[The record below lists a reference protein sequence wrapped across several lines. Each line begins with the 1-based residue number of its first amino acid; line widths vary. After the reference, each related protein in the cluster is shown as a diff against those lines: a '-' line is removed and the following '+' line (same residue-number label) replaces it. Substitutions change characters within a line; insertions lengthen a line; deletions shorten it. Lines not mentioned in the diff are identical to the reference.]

1 MTASA
6 SHLDLYSPSSSK
18 NAVLLRIR
26 WCLVLGIVCAAA
38 FAGCQITDFEGTS
51 QQGKSLL
58 NPITPGMETV
68 QLDIVYVE
76 RDAEDPLLSKFVWE
90 EIDQV
95 GTVDLETRSRLR
107 DQGFRVGLVGLTPPR
122 TLQRL
127 LGLKNEITDSAGTS
141 RHTDLIGRQTFLPS
155 GGTTSIQT
163 SMPVPEMKVL
173 LTGSKEPIV
182 LSDAHGVLHTEVER
196 LQDGWIKLHLTP
208 EIHYGSSQLRPVAS
222 GNQFQYQGGQQIEQL
237 RDLSFTVTMNVGEML
252 ILSADENAED
262 QIAGKF
268 FINQNGQRDRRYM
281 VAIRL
286 TDMKKIQ
293 PLYEN

>member
-6 SHLDLYSPSSSK
+6 RHLVHYIQSSAKFAIS
-18 NAVLLRIR
+18 LRIC
-26 WCLVLGIVCAAA
+26 WCLLLGIIFTSVT
-38 FAGCQITDFEGTS
+38 AGCQISDYEGTP

-58 NPITPGMETV
+58 NPLTPGMETV
-68 QLDIVYVE
+68 QLDIVYIE
-76 RDAEDPLLSKFVWE
+76 RDAEDPLLSRFVWE

-107 DQGFRVGLVGLTPPR
+107 NHGFRVGLVGLTPPR

-141 RHTDLIGRQTFLPS
+141 RHADMIGRQTFLPS
-155 GGTTSIQT
+155 GGTTAIQT

-173 LTGSKEPIV
+173 LPGTKEPVV
-182 LSDAHGVLHTEVER
+182 LTDAHGVLQAEVER

-208 EIHYGSSQLRPVAS
+208 EIHHGTSQLRPVAN

-237 RDLSFTVTMNVGEML
+237 RDLTFTVTMNIGEML
-252 ILSADENAED
+252 ILSADEHAED
-262 QIAGKF
+262 QIAEKF
-268 FINQNGQRDRRYM
+268 FINNNGQRGRRYM

-293 PLYEN
+293 PLYEE